1 MSAGSSLP
9 YRLRPNKAVDR
20 ELFLSLLM
28 RLAPKLAL
36 EKYHYVGLGGPFL
49 EDFRL
54 VHGRLGIAK
63 MTCIETEEQV
73 HKRQVFNRPIASIEC
88 VHKTLEDYLDETD
101 FETPAIIWFDY
112 TEPKGITTQIER
124 FARTI
129 GTVPLGSV
137 LRVTLNANPTSLG
150 KPDPKDLSVEVEGE
164 ASEDRG
170 VKPTIQE
177 WRLARFK
184 ERLASLCPSGRHPR
198 RHEFQEVRTE
208 PPARAEAGRR
218 ERGAELPRTA
228 AHRVGARHALRRWPG
243 DGHRRVGGRPEG
255 RHGHR
260 GTREGLGVL
269 RDDRRRR
276 TASTSRRS
284 RRWSG

>member
-9 YRLRPNKAVDR
+9 YRFRPNKAVDR

-28 RLAPKLAL
+28 RLAPKLGL

-54 VHGRLGIAK
+54 IHGRLGIAK
-63 MTCIETEEQV
+63 MTCVETEEQV
-73 HKRQVFNRPIASIEC
+73 HKRQLFNRPIASIEC

-129 GTVPLGSV
+129 GTVPVGSV
-137 LRVTLNANPTSLG
+137 LRVTFNANPTSLG

-177 WRLARFK
+177 GCG
-184 ERLASLCPSGRHPR
+184 SI
-198 RHEFQEVRTE
+198 
-208 PPARAEAGRR
+208 
-218 ERGAELPRTA
+218 A
-228 AHRVGARHALRRWPG
+228 A
-243 DGHRRVGGRPEG
+243 
-255 RHGHR
+255 
-260 GTREGLGVL
+260 T
-269 RDDRRRR
+269 
-276 TASTSRRS
+276 
-284 RRWSG
+284 